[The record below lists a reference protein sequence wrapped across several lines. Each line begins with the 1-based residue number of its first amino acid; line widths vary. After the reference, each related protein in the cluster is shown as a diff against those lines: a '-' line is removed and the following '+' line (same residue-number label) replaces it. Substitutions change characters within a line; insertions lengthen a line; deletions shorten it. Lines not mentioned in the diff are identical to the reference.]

1 MKNILI
7 LLYSIKEAVIV
18 SAWGQSTAVM
28 AITGKQQHILPEM
41 HSKTVT
47 HIIICK
53 WLNSAPI
60 MEAAVWGSAAFVCL
74 FLLLFPVNK
83 RKCHT
88 LLIGQF
94 QEPSFI
100 WTPNLRYLYNHT
112 KGEQTPEDSL

>member
-1 MKNILI
+1 MKNVSI

-41 HSKTVT
+41 HLKTVT

-60 MEAAVWGSAAFVCL
+60 MVVAVRGRAALSAYFHS
-74 FLLLFPVNK
+74 FSVNK

-88 LLIGQF
+88 LLTGQS

-100 WTPNLRYLYNHT
+100 ETHNLIDLHNHPRG
-112 KGEQTPEDSL
+112 KQTAEESL

>member
-41 HSKTVT
+41 HSKSVT
-47 HIIICK
+47 HIIISK

-60 MEAAVWGSAAFVCL
+60 MEAAVWWKAAFV
-74 FLLLFPVNK
+74 
-83 RKCHT
+83 
-88 LLIGQF
+88 
-94 QEPSFI
+94 
-100 WTPNLRYLYNHT
+100 
-112 KGEQTPEDSL
+112 